1 MASSLKKLIFYLAKM
16 DLEKIR
22 EWIIRNYQDKNEVE
36 AKDLIWLDKKLDNKN
51 KLNWSLVDTV
61 DFDIESIPRKRELI
75 IDVKVNPK
83 AAGKWKK
90 NLLK

>member
-1 MASSLKKLIFYLAKM
+1 MY
-16 DLEKIR
+16 LEKIK

-51 KLNWSLVDTV
+51 KLDWSLVDTV

-75 IDVKVNPK
+75 IDVKVKPK
-83 AAGKWKK
+83 VVEKWKK
-90 NLLK
+90 SLLK

>member
-1 MASSLKKLIFYLAKM
+1 M
-16 DLEKIR
+16 DLEKIK
-22 EWIIRNYQDKNEVE
+22 EWVIRNYQDKNEVE

-51 KLNWSLVDTV
+51 KLDWSLVDTV

>member
-1 MASSLKKLIFYLAKM
+1 M

-83 AAGKWKK
+83 AVEKWKK